1 VSRDDEPQL
10 IDDITAAAS
19 VVYTYDVIW
28 VQSDVPWSRRWDIF
42 LTSGGDE
49 DIHWFSIINSVMIV
63 LFLTGMIA
71 MILVREPQSVTP
83 LPSPVPSR
91 PQFCRCTSRC
101 LCVFLPA
108 WSPGVGPN
116 AGAQPVQG
124 HCAVQCRGG
133 GRC

>member
-71 MILVREPQSVTP
+71 MILVREPQSNTHHR
-83 LPSPVPSR
+83 PVPSAALPLHLPLSLCLSAR
-91 PQFCRCTSRC
+91 LVARCW
-101 LCVFLPA
+101 P
-108 WSPGVGPN
+108 
-116 AGAQPVQG
+116 
-124 HCAVQCRGG
+124 
-133 GRC
+133 